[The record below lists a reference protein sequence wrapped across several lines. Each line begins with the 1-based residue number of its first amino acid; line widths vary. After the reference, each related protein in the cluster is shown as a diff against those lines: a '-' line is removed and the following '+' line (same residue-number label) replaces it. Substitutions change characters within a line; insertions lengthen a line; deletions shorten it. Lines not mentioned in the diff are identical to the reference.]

1 MSYATVTKVVIEFL
15 KTSTNAT
22 TEIDREI
29 ELKAAY
35 KRGLELLGDL
45 IVFKLMNNVTP
56 EFVTTV
62 NMLEYKINTKVNEL
76 ENASRLCRKLRA
88 RARRE
93 MASESSACVVMS
105 V

>member
-15 KTSTNAT
+15 KTSTIAT

-29 ELKAAY
+29 ELKTAY

-45 IVFKLMNNVTP
+45 IVFKMMNNVTP
-56 EFVTTV
+56 EFVNTI
-62 NMLEYKINTKVNEL
+62 NLLERKINAKVNEF
-76 ENASRLCRKLRA
+76 EDAFRLCRKLRA
-88 RARRE
+88 RARCE
-93 MASESSACVVMS
+93 IASETRVVMS